1 MGWTIQP
8 ILRLAQRAEAGSPN
22 LKIAGILQGAVKKI
36 CDNILE
42 AIGGTPMVRINRITR
57 GIIDGQVLVKLETF
71 NPGNSIKDRMAVKLI
86 EDAEQA
92 GTLKPGGTI
101 IEGTSGNTGMG
112 LAIAA
117 IVKGYKCIFT
127 TTDKQ
132 SKEKIDAL
140 KAFGAEVI
148 VCPTNVDP
156 EDPRSYYSVS
166 SRLEREVPDSWKAN
180 QYDNLSNQQAHYE
193 QTGPEIWDQTDGRV
207 THLVVGVGTGGT
219 ATGVGRYLKERNPRI
234 KVWGIDTYGS
244 VFKKYKET
252 GIFDKNEIYPYIT
265 EGIGEDFLPKNVDF
279 SVIDHFEK
287 VTDKDA
293 ALMTRRIAR
302 EEGIFAGNSAGSAMA
317 GLLQL
322 KDRFTADDVIV
333 VIFHD
338 HGSRYLGKM
347 FNDDWM
353 REKGFLEKTGLAA
366 RDLVASGVSGEL
378 RSIEQH
384 ATVSN
389 AIKLMSEHDFSQIS
403 ITHDGRLV
411 GSLNETRLFAEITKN
426 PGVIHQPV
434 QAIMQPAFPFADI
447 STPVEL
453 LSKMLTPETPAV
465 LVRDFKTDKTFIITR
480 SDIIRALG

>member
-1 MGWTIQP
+1 
-8 ILRLAQRAEAGSPN
+8 
-22 LKIAGILQGAVKKI
+22 VKKI
-36 CDNILE
+36 CATILD
-42 AIGGTPMVRINRITR
+42 AIGETPMVRINRITS
-57 GIIDGQVLVKLETF
+57 GVIKGTVLAKIETF
-71 NPGNSIKDRMAVKLI
+71 NPGNSIKDRMAVKMI
-86 EDAEQA
+86 EDAERA
-92 GTLKPGGTI
+92 GLLKPGGTI
-101 IEGTSGNTGMG
+101 VEGTSGNTGMG

-117 IVKGYKCIFT
+117 VVKGYKCIFT

-132 SKEKIDAL
+132 SKEKADAL
-140 KAFGAEVI
+140 KAFGADVI

-166 SRLEREVPDSWKAN
+166 SRLEKEVPNSWKAN
-180 QYDNLSNQQAHYE
+180 QYDNLSNSQAHYE

-207 THLVVGVGTGGT
+207 TQLVVGVGTGGT
-219 ATGVGRYLKERNPRI
+219 ASGVGRYLKERNPAI

-252 GIFDKNEIYPYIT
+252 GIFDKHEIYPYIT

-293 ALMTRRIAR
+293 AIMTRRIAR

-322 KDRFTADDVIV
+322 KDHFTPDDVIV

-353 REKGFLEKTGLAA
+353 RQKGFIEKHGLTA
-366 RDLVASGVSGEL
+366 RDLVAMRLSGEL
-378 RSIEQH
+378 CSLESEEPVEH
-384 ATVSN
+384 AVR
-389 AIKLMSEHDFSQIS
+389 LMSEHDFSQIS
-403 ITHDGRLV
+403 VTRDNRLV
-411 GSLNETRLFAEITKN
+411 GSLNETQLYNALVRDANVKS
-426 PGVIHQPV
+426 QPV
-434 QAIMQPAFPFADI
+434 ESIMQPAFPFVDV
-447 STPVEL
+447 STPVDL
-453 LSKMLTPETPAV
+453 LSTMITPQNPAV

-480 SDIIRALG
+480 SDLIRVL